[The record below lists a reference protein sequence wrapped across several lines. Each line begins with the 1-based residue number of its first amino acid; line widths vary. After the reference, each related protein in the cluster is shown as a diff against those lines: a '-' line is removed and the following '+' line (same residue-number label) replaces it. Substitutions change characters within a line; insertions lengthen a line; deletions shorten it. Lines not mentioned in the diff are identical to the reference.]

1 MTVTNSTGKL
11 KLARSLVFFDLET
24 TGVNVGTDRIVEI
37 SLLKLNPDG
46 SRASKTWR
54 INPGIPIPAGAT
66 KVHGIT
72 DEDIKDAP
80 KFSEAAGEIRTFLEH
95 SDLAGYNVLKFD
107 LPLLAEEFSRIGFD
121 FSVEEKAIVDVQ
133 NIFHKMEQRTLSAA
147 YKFYCDKDL
156 TNAHTA
162 EGDTEATYEVLI
174 AQLERY
180 EKLPNDVPALHKFST
195 SQRNVDLAGRII
207 FNESGVEVFNFGKH
221 KGKAVSEI
229 FLKETSYYDWMM
241 NGDFPANTK
250 SVITRLR
257 LKDFNKK

>member
-1 MTVTNSTGKL
+1 MTTSLGKL
-11 KLARSLVFFDLET
+11 KLTRPLVFFDLET

-37 SLLKLNPDG
+37 SLLKLNADG
-46 SRASKTWR
+46 SRTTKTWR

-66 KVHGIT
+66 KIHGIT
-72 DEDIKDAP
+72 DDDVKDAP
-80 KFSEAAGEIRTFLEH
+80 KFGEVAGEIRTFFEH
-95 SDLAGYNVLKFD
+95 CDLSGYNVIKFD
-107 LPLLAEEFSRIGFD
+107 LPLLAEEFSRSGLD
-121 FSVEEKAIVDVQ
+121 FSVEERAIVDVQ

-180 EKLPNDVPALHKFST
+180 EKLPNDVPALHNFSVA
-195 SQRNVDLAGRII
+195 QRNVDLAGRII
-207 FNESGVEVFNFGKH
+207 FNESGIEVFNFGKH
-221 KGKAVSEI
+221 KGKPVAEL
-229 FLKETSYYDWMM
+229 FLKESSYYDWMM

-257 LKDFNKK
+257 LKEFNKK

>member
-1 MTVTNSTGKL
+1 MSTNGKL
-11 KLARSLVFFDLET
+11 KLTRPLVIFDLET

-37 SLLKLNPDG
+37 SLLKLNVDG
-46 SRASKTWR
+46 SRITKTWR
-54 INPGIPIPAGAT
+54 INPGISIPPGAT
-66 KVHGIT
+66 KIHGIT
-72 DEDIKDAP
+72 DEDVKDKPRFA
-80 KFSEAAGEIRTFLEH
+80 EVAGEIRSFLDRC
-95 SDLAGYNVLKFD
+95 DLSGYNVLKFD

-121 FSVEEKAIVDVQ
+121 FSVEDRAIVDVQ

-162 EGDTEATYEVLI
+162 EGDTEATCEVLM
-174 AQLERY
+174 AQLDRY
-180 EKLPNDVPALHKFST
+180 EKLPTDIPALHKFSMNN
-195 SQRNVDLAGRII
+195 RNVDLAGRII
-207 FNESGVEVFNFGKH
+207 FNESGIEVFNFGKH
-221 KGKAVSEI
+221 KGKPVAEI
-229 FLKETSYYDWMM
+229 FLKESSYYDWMM